1 MRSPTGKRETRVSSP
16 RLSSVEQIIDI
27 APSTAALRRR
37 RRAILRIAVPL
48 LALVVVTAAVL
59 AIAFYSH
66 NANRKGVLALS
77 DDLLETLN
85 AQIAQRVAAFLDP
98 CARALRIMTEVEL
111 KTPLAERRMI
121 AERFA
126 SGVLAE
132 IPQIASFYVG
142 DDDGDFLMQRR
153 LETGMETKQITHLA
167 GHRRVTITTHDGSG
181 QVVAQR
187 EDPNDTFDPR
197 NRPWYKG
204 ALSTQN
210 VYWTGVYIFFS
221 DQKPGITVSQRVP
234 DQNGKFRVFGIDIT
248 LQELSRF
255 LATLEIGASG
265 RAVILDDGGNV
276 IAAPDMTRL
285 AIQTGDTFAP
295 QKLDG
300 IDDPVLR
307 GAYDRFRVEGQGK
320 HVMEIDDVTYI
331 ASVAPLP
338 SGERKWWVLIVVPE
352 EDFVGFVVNN
362 NQNALVMSLVVVLAV
377 ATLALL
383 LVLQGLKSDR
393 AVRMLMEHGEA
404 VARQG
409 AAYAEIAHD
418 TALVPAAQRRF
429 PPNLTESLT
438 EISRASRVSV
448 WHFGAARRVLH
459 CDDSFERD
467 SQGHA
472 GGFELHE
479 QELPAFFAA
488 LHEGKEI
495 VIGDAAIDP
504 RSAQFYQVVMRP
516 LGSRALMV
524 VPMQSHAGTVGA
536 ICLEDARET
545 DGTRDFLHTI
555 ASMMALRLD
564 DVEQNDDAKQ
574 HAVAMP
580 AAAVATSSA
589 DPALASA
596 DLAPDPLAGIDLAAA
611 SYRGVAA
618 MVLRL
623 ANPLALAKDAGSG
636 GTVGGDAGSDLA
648 NAIACA
654 LQDEASRHGI
664 TYLKMVGQQAIAA
677 VGAPP
682 PSGSE
687 DLPGGDPEAMPRI
700 AAFALAVRERCAA
713 LFDAAGQEIDFHIG
727 LDCGICFGGGVG
739 TAPRQ
744 FNLWGE
750 ALETAAIMAASAPPG
765 GIQASAAAYGRLRQ
779 DFLFRPR
786 GSFYLPGIGDA
797 RTYVLAGQL

>member
-1 MRSPTGKRETRVSSP
+1 MSSP
-16 RLSSVEQIIDI
+16 RVSHVEQVIDI
-27 APSTAALRRR
+27 APNTAALRRR

-66 NANRKGVLALS
+66 SANRKGVLALS
-77 DDLLETLN
+77 DDLLETLD

-111 KTPLAERRMI
+111 KTPLSERRAI

-126 SGVLAE
+126 GGVLAE

-142 DDDGDFLMQRR
+142 DDDGNFLMQRR
-153 LETGMETKQITHLA
+153 LEAGTETKQISNLA
-167 GHRRVTITTHDGSG
+167 GQRRVTITTHDRNG
-181 QVVAQR
+181 QAVAQR
-187 EDPNDTFDPR
+187 EDASDTFDPR
-197 NRPWYKG
+197 ARPWYKG
-204 ALSTQN
+204 AIAATD

-221 DQKPGITVSQRVP
+221 DQKPGITVSKSVK
-234 DQNGKFRVFGIDIT
+234 DQNGKFRVFGVDIT

-276 IAAPDMTRL
+276 IAAPDMTSL
-285 AIQTGDTFAP
+285 ARQNGDTFAP
-295 QKLDG
+295 QKLDQ

-320 HVMEIDDVTYI
+320 HMMEIDDASYI
-331 ASVAPLP
+331 ASVTPLP
-338 SGERKWWVLIVVPE
+338 SGGQKWWVLIVVPE
-352 EDFVGFVVNN
+352 EDFVGFVISN
-362 NQNALVMSLVVVLAV
+362 NQNALVMSLVVVFAV

-383 LVLQGLKSDR
+383 LVRQGLKSDR
-393 AVRMLMEHGEA
+393 AVRLLMEHGE
-404 VARQG
+404 VIARQG

-418 TALVPAAQRRF
+418 TALVPAAERRF

-438 EISRASRVSV
+438 EITKAARVSV

-479 QELPAFFAA
+479 RELPAFFAA

-495 VIGDAAIDP
+495 MIGDAAIDP

-516 LGSRALMV
+516 LGSRTLMV

-536 ICLEDARET
+536 ICLEDAREI

-564 DVEQNDDAKQ
+564 DVEQNGDARLN
-574 HAVAMP
+574 AAEASVITPGP
-580 AAAVATSSA
+580 AAVVQQI

-596 DLAPDPLAGIDLAAA
+596 DLAPDPLAGIDLAAG
-611 SYRGVAA
+611 SYRGVAV
-618 MVLRL
+618 MVLRM
-623 ANPLALAKDAGSG
+623 ADPLALARKAGSG
-636 GTVGGDAGSDLA
+636 GAHDDLA

-654 LQDEASRHGI
+654 LQEEAARHGI

-682 PSGSE
+682 VAGLE
-687 DLPGGDPEAMPRI
+687 DMPNGDPEAMPRI

-713 LFDAAGQEIDFHIG
+713 LFDEAGQEIDFHIG

-739 TAPRQ
+739 SAPRQ

>member
-1 MRSPTGKRETRVSSP
+1 M
-16 RLSSVEQIIDI
+16 SSVEQVIDI
-27 APSTAALRRR
+27 APNPAALRQR
-37 RRAILRIAVPL
+37 RRAIMRIMVPL
-48 LALVVVTAAVL
+48 LALILVTAAVL

-66 NANRKGVLALS
+66 SANRKGVLALS
-77 DDLLETLN
+77 DDLLETLDG
-85 AQIAQRVAAFLDP
+85 QIAQRVAAFLDP
-98 CARALRIMTEVEL
+98 CARALRIMTEVEIN
-111 KTPLAERRMI
+111 TPLAERRKV
-121 AERFA
+121 AERYA
-126 SGVLAE
+126 GGVLAE

-142 DDDGDFLMQRR
+142 DDKGNFMMLRR
-153 LETGMETKQITHLA
+153 IETGFETKQIST
-167 GHRRVTITTHDGSG
+167 GPGPRRVVITTNDRHGNPLS
-181 QVVAQR
+181 QR

-197 NRPWYKG
+197 QRPWFEG
-204 ALSTQN
+204 ALTAAD

-221 DQKPGITVSQRVP
+221 DKKPGITVSKRVAGP
-234 DQNGKFRVFGIDIT
+234 NDGYRVFGVDIT
-248 LQELSRF
+248 LEELSRF
-255 LATLEIGASG
+255 LATLEIGSSG
-265 RAVILDDGGNV
+265 RALILDNDGNV
-276 IAAPDMTRL
+276 IAAPDMTSL
-285 AIQTGDTFAP
+285 AKQAGDDFGP
-295 QKLDG
+295 QKLDE

-320 HVMEIDDVTYI
+320 HAMEIDGASYI
-331 ASVAPLP
+331 ASVTPLS

-352 EDFVGFVVNN
+352 EDFVGFVVSN

-383 LVLQGLKSDR
+383 LVRQGLKSDR
-393 AVRMLMEHGEA
+393 AVRQLMEHGE
-404 VARQG
+404 VIARQG

-418 TALVPAAQRRF
+418 TALVPSAQRRF

-438 EISRASRVSV
+438 EITKAARVSV

-472 GGFELHE
+472 GGFELH
-479 QELPAFFAA
+479 QRELPAFFAA
-488 LHEGKEI
+488 LREGKEI
-495 VIGDAAIDP
+495 LIGDAAVDP

-516 LGSRALMV
+516 LGSRNLLV

-536 ICLEDARET
+536 ICLEDAREIE
-545 DGTRDFLHTI
+545 GTRDFLHTI

-564 DVEQNDDAKQ
+564 DVEQNGEARSPAADVPA
-574 HAVAMP
+574 P
-580 AAAVATSSA
+580 AAAVSQQI

-596 DLAPDPLAGIDLAAA
+596 DLAPDPLAGIDLAATP
-611 SYRGVAA
+611 YRGVAV

-623 ANPLALAKDAGSG
+623 ADPLALAKRAGSG
-636 GTVGGDAGSDLA
+636 GEADDLA
-648 NAIACA
+648 NAVACA
-654 LQDEASRHGI
+654 LQSEAARHGV
-664 TYLKMVGQQAIAA
+664 TYLKLVGQQAIAA

-682 PSGSE
+682 AAGEQQS
-687 DLPGGDPEAMPRI
+687 GDPEAMPRI
-700 AAFALAVRERCAA
+700 AAFALAVRDRCST
-713 LFDAAGQEIDFHIG
+713 LFDEAGQEVDFHIG
-727 LDCGICFGGGVG
+727 LDCGICFGGGIG
-739 TAPRQ
+739 ASPRQ